1 MLFLEAKT
9 RVESFQRTISVQLV
23 KRLKRYRHV
32 NLFGSYSATN
42 WQTGTKT
49 CMLIHGR

>member
-32 NLFGSYSATN
+32 NLFG
-42 WQTGTKT
+42 
-49 CMLIHGR
+49 LIVPPIGKQAPKPACLS